1 MQDPVQSDF
10 LGGRVT
16 AWQPVDGYRAGV
28 DPVLLAASL
37 PARPGQTALELGC
50 GVGVASL
57 CLMARV
63 PGLAVTGLEL
73 QPEYAD
79 LARRNA
85 ADNAVDEASE
95 KASDKASAMAAR
107 FEVLT
112 GDLTA
117 LPDGLRQQQFD
128 HVFANPPYFLRDR
141 STAARDAGRDIA
153 LGGDTPLEA
162 WVEVAAKR
170 CKPKGYVSFIQRI
183 ERLPALMAAMSTCL
197 GSLQVLPLTPRQ
209 GRDAQLVLIRGRK
222 NGRADFR
229 LHDGLVLHDGTRH
242 EKDGDDFSEVAANVL
257 RHGAALPFPV

>member
-10 LGGRVT
+10 LDGRVT

-85 ADNAVDEASE
+85 ADNA
-95 KASDKASAMAAR
+95 SDNGAQ

-117 LPDGLRQQQFD
+117 LPDVLRQQQFD

-141 STAARDAGRDIA
+141 STAARDAGRDTA

-183 ERLPALMAAMSTCL
+183 ERLPALMAAMSKCL
-197 GSLQVLPLTPRQ
+197 GSLQVLPLIPRR

-229 LHDGLVLHDGTRH
+229 LHDGLVLHDGARH
-242 EKDGDDFSEVAANVL
+242 EKDGDDYSDVASNVL

>member
-37 PARPGQTALELGC
+37 PAKSGQTALELGC

-73 QPEYAD
+73 QPEYAG

-85 ADNAVDEASE
+85 ADNA
-95 KASDKASAMAAR
+95 SDKVTDKAIDKAAR

-128 HVFANPPYFLRDR
+128 HVFSNPPYFLRDR

-197 GSLQVLPLTPRQ
+197 GSLQMLPLIPRR

-229 LHDGLVLHDGTRH
+229 LHDGLVLHDGARH
-242 EKDGDDFSEVAANVL
+242 ETDGDDYSEVAANVL
-257 RHGAALPFPV
+257 RDGAALPFPV

>member
-1 MQDPVQSDF
+1 MNDPVQSDF

-37 PARPGQTALELGC
+37 PAKQGQTALELGC

-57 CLMARV
+57 CLLARV
-63 PGLAVTGLEL
+63 PDMTVTGVEL
-73 QPEYAD
+73 QAEYAD

-85 ADNAVDEASE
+85 DDNAVA
-95 KASDKASAMAAR
+95 
-107 FEVLT
+107 FEVQT

-117 LPDGLRQQQFD
+117 LPEDLRDRQFD

-153 LGGDTPLEA
+153 LGGGTPLEA

-183 ERLPALMAAMSTCL
+183 ERLPELMAAMSTCL
-197 GSLQVLPLTPRQ
+197 GSLQVLPLIPRR
-209 GRDAQLVLIRGRK
+209 GREAQLVLIRGRK
-222 NGRADFR
+222 NGRAEFR
-229 LHDGLVLHDGTRH
+229 LHDGIVLHDGARH
-242 EKDGDDFSEVAANVL
+242 EKDGDDYSDVATKVL
-257 RHGAALPFPV
+257 RHGAALPFPC

>member
-37 PARPGQTALELGC
+37 PAKSGQTALELGC

-63 PGLAVTGLEL
+63 PGIAVTGLEL

-85 ADNAVDEASE
+85 ADNA
-95 KASDKASAMAAR
+95 SDKANETSAR

-112 GDLTA
+112 GDLIA
-117 LPDGLRQQQFD
+117 LPDVLRQQQFD

-170 CKPKGYVSFIQRI
+170 CKPKGYVCFIQRI

-229 LHDGLVLHDGTRH
+229 LHDGLVLHDGARH
-242 EKDGDDFSEVAANVL
+242 EIDGDDYSEVAANVL

>member
-16 AWQPVDGYRAGV
+16 AWQPVNGYRAGV

-37 PARPGQTALELGC
+37 PAGSGQTALELGC

-73 QPEYAD
+73 QPEYAG

-85 ADNAVDEASE
+85 ADNAIE
-95 KASDKASAMAAR
+95 KSTR

-117 LPDGLRQQQFD
+117 LPDVLRQQQFD

-197 GSLQVLPLTPRQ
+197 GSLQVLPLIPRR

-229 LHDGLVLHDGTRH
+229 LHDGLVLHDGARH
-242 EKDGDDFSEVAANVL
+242 EKDGDDYSEVAANVL

>member
-37 PARPGQTALELGC
+37 PARSGQTALELGC

-73 QPEYAD
+73 QPVYAG

-85 ADNAVDEASE
+85 ADNAIE
-95 KASDKASAMAAR
+95 KSTR

-117 LPDGLRQQQFD
+117 LPDVLRQQQFD
-128 HVFANPPYFLRDR
+128 NVFANPPYFLRDR

-197 GSLQVLPLTPRQ
+197 GSLQVLPLIPRR

-229 LHDGLVLHDGTRH
+229 LHDGLVLHDGARH
-242 EKDGDDFSEVAANVL
+242 EKDGDDYSEVAANVL